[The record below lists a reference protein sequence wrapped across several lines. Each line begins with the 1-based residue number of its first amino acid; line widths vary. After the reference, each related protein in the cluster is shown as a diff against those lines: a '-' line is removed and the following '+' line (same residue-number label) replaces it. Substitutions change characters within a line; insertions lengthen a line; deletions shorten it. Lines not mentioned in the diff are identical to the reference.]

1 MAANQVLQLPELLEP
16 ILLAP
21 STRDLLFAQKVCM
34 TWKTTMDRSQAIQ
47 KALFFMPG
55 AVDDV
60 DIKSNCPIMFPGSGV
75 VAINSLL
82 INTSIAGRKGA
93 LVISPQ
99 DRNINRSCLRMFLT
113 QPPIT
118 TRLSFYVATVAT
130 SYEERTGGLC
140 LSSDDTFASLVKQY
154 LAWVKD
160 IGDGHVW
167 LTELR

>member
-1 MAANQVLQLPELLEP
+1 MAANKVLLLLPELLEP
-16 ILLAP
+16 IFLDL
-21 STRDLLFAQKVCM
+21 STRDLFAQKVCM

-55 AVDDV
+55 AVDDI
-60 DIKSNCPIMFPGSGV
+60 DTKSNCPIMFPGSGV

-82 INTSIAGRKGA
+82 INTSIAGRKGV
-93 LVISPQ
+93 LVILPQ

-118 TRLSFYVATVAT
+118 TRLLFYVASVAT
-130 SYEERTGGLC
+130 SYEERTGRLC